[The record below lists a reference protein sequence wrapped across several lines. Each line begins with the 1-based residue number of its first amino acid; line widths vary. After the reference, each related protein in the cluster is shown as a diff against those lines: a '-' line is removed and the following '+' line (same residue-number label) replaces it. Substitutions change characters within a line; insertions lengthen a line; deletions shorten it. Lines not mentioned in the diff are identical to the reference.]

1 MITLHLVQKREADEA
16 PAAPADTGLVNF
28 TKAVMIMFAQKKKKS
43 KLWLIIPVI
52 LALGAGLWL
61 NADFED
67 GTSSAGDA
75 ENSAVQ
81 ADSDQYEDIEDI
93 SDLSGMTDT
102 SPEDKTSGPA
112 ESGEEKSDVS
122 GRSGTGYSDSDGS
135 RDVIAGEDSVTQS
148 SGRFGSPEESGGGD
162 TGDNTDE
169 DQDSEEKNGTAK
181 IFLTADGEGNVII
194 YRYDAEGVLISRT
207 ETEIQLSML
216 TEADQKFF
224 TEGVTLN
231 SESELS
237 ELLQD
242 FEG

>member
-102 SPEDKTSGPA
+102 SPEDKTS
-112 ESGEEKSDVS
+112 
-122 GRSGTGYSDSDGS
+122 RSGGKRRGKV
-135 RDVIAGEDSVTQS
+135 RHQ
-148 SGRFGSPEESGGGD
+148 RP
-162 TGDNTDE
+162 
-169 DQDSEEKNGTAK
+169 
-181 IFLTADGEGNVII
+181 
-194 YRYDAEGVLISRT
+194 
-207 ETEIQLSML
+207 
-216 TEADQKFF
+216 
-224 TEGVTLN
+224 
-231 SESELS
+231 
-237 ELLQD
+237 
-242 FEG
+242 